1 MQNHCSRTY
10 FLAILALTA
19 SGCNRDDAT
28 DREVALSGPQL
39 VASLAELSH
48 AESQPP
54 VPRTK
59 PSEEIRRFCG
69 DCHALP
75 HADRFE
81 RDVWYSRIRLGYEY
95 YVTSGRTDLV
105 PPPFE
110 TVLRYY
116 RENAPAKIVFPEPP
130 AVDADWVARFAITK
144 MDWKD
149 AGYITPA
156 VSSIRWL
163 ELMAPGESHLIVTD
177 MRDGSVSLVN
187 PDPQNHMRKVLC
199 RIGNP
204 AGVTPC
210 DFDLDGHQDLVVSDL
225 GSSRPSDHQLGKV
238 VLLRRV
244 PESTEFEQIVLLEG
258 VGRVADVAVGNFAGD
273 ERTDLIVGEFGSRYT
288 GGIRLL
294 INRSESDRN
303 PVFTTRVLD
312 SRPGT
317 VGLPVHDWN
326 EDGDLDFAALISQ
339 EHESIELFINHR
351 DRFDMHT
358 LFLGPDLSYG
368 SSGIE
373 VVDLDQD
380 GDQDILF
387 TNGDSLDN
395 NYANLSH
402 GVGWL
407 ENVGQLRFEH
417 HRLVDLPGAFRAL
430 ASDMDGDGDLDIV
443 VTAYLPGQI
452 KPISLRNSRPVA
464 ILLLEQTRPLQFVR
478 HVLERGT
485 PRYPALEV
493 ADFNHDG
500 KMDFAVGALSIG
512 GEIPGSP
519 ASQLPRLTV
528 WSRR

>member
-1 MQNHCSRTY
+1 MRKYGSATC
-10 FLAILALTA
+10 LILGFFSALTA
-19 SGCNRDDAT
+19 CDRAT
-28 DREVALSGPQL
+28 SPNLDEALSGPQL
-39 VASLAELSH
+39 VASLAELSQ

-54 VPRTK
+54 DSSTK
-59 PSEEIRRFCG
+59 PPEAIRRFCG

-75 HADRFE
+75 LANRYE

-116 RENAPAKIVFPEPP
+116 RDNAPAKIVFPDPP
-130 AVDADWVARFAITK
+130 AVDTDWVARFAITK

-163 ELMAPGESHLIVTD
+163 DLMAPGESHLIVTD

-187 PDPQNHMRKVLC
+187 PDPQHHMRKVLC
-199 RIGNP
+199 RTGNP

-210 DFDLDGHQDLVVSDL
+210 DFDLDGLPDLVVSDL
-225 GSSRPSDHQLGKV
+225 GSSRPFDHQLGKV
-238 VLLRRV
+238 VLLRRL
-244 PESTEFEQIVLLEG
+244 PESAEFEQIVLLEG

-273 ERTDLIVGEFGSRYT
+273 KKPDLIVGEFGSRYT

-294 INRSESDRN
+294 VNRSESVRN
-303 PVFTTRVLD
+303 PVFASRVLD

-317 VGLPVHDWN
+317 VGLPAHDWN

-373 VVDLDQD
+373 AVDLDQD

-407 ENVGQLRFEH
+407 ENTGQLRFEH

-452 KPISLRNSRPVA
+452 KPIALRHSRPVA
-464 ILLLEQTRPLQFVR
+464 ILLLEQTESLQFVR

-528 WSRR
+528 WSSR